1 MTRARS
7 GDGRGARRAR
17 RFGSSPARFEDVV
30 AVRVDAPTRNPR
42 VAVPLEILL
51 RRGLRPSRTT
61 PTILRAYGAFGDVG
75 GPQFRPA
82 LLAWLERGGVFARAA
97 VRGGGDEGEP
107 WHRAA
112 RLESKTVSSNDLAA
126 SARWLGT
133 HAMRTPR
140 TSGSRERARAGR
152 PTAWH

>member
-1 MTRARS
+1 
-7 GDGRGARRAR
+7 
-17 RFGSSPARFEDVV
+17 
-30 AVRVDAPTRNPR
+30 
-42 VAVPLEILL
+42 
-51 RRGLRPSRTT
+51 
-61 PTILRAYGAFGDVG
+61 
-75 GPQFRPA
+75 
-82 LLAWLERGGVFARAA
+82 